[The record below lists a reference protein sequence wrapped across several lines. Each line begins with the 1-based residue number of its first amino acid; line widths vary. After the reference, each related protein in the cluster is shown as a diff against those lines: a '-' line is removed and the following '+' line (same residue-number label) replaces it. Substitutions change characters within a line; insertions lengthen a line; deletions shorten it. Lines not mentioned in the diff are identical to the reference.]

1 MPVDFS
7 NAQSIMFW
15 GAVALDESTATH
27 TEQPPAKTPGQ
38 IAEEQHQNTVGAG
51 IAGMIIVL
59 FVAFIILGER
69 KK

>member
-15 GAVALDESTATH
+15 GATTLDESTARH
-27 TEQPPAKTPGQ
+27 TEQPVKTPEQ
-38 IAEEQHQNTVGAG
+38 IAEEQHQNNVGAG
-51 IAGMIIVL
+51 IAGMMIVIY
-59 FVAFIILGER
+59 VAFIILGAR

>member
-1 MPVDFS
+1 MSVDFS

-15 GAVALDESTATH
+15 GATTLDESTATH
-27 TEQPPAKTPGQ
+27 TEQPTKTPEQ
-38 IAEEQHQNTVGAG
+38 IAEEQHQNNVADG

>member
-15 GAVALDESTATH
+15 GAAALDESIATH
-27 TEQPPAKTPGQ
+27 TEQPLAKTPEQ
-38 IAEEQHQNTVGAG
+38 IAEEQHQNNVAAG
-51 IAGMIIVL
+51 IAGMIIL
-59 FVAFIILGER
+59 LYVAFIVLGAR